1 VTPLRQRMLRDME
14 LRNLAPR
21 TREIYV
27 DCVVKFACHYGMS
40 PAKLNADATR
50 AYLRHLQDQGA
61 SPSYLK
67 QVTAALKFLYQV
79 TLGYDWPERRLPSP
93 KTATRLPVVL
103 SRQEVVRFFRSVD
116 SLRYRLIFLFAY
128 SAGLRL
134 SEILH
139 LHCDDIDEDRKLIR
153 VRHGKGDKDR
163 YVMLSD
169 RIVPLL
175 HQYLK
180 AATTTH
186 WLFPGRN
193 PASPLSKEAV
203 SMACRKA
210 VACSGIKKPTTTH
223 TLRHSFATHLLEDG
237 ADLRS
242 IQILLGHTSIKT
254 TTLYLHISPTSNTKI
269 RSPLDGLEL

>member
-1 VTPLRQRMLRDME
+1 VTPLRQRMLQDME

-21 TREIYV
+21 TRKIYV
-27 DCVVKFACHYGMS
+27 DCVVKFARHYAKS
-40 PAKLNADATR
+40 PAKLNADDTR

-61 SPSYLK
+61 SASYLR

-79 TLGYDWPERRLPSP
+79 TLGYDWPEHRLPSR
-93 KTATRLPVVL
+93 KATTRLPVVL
-103 SRQEVVRFFRSVD
+103 SRQEMVRFFQSVN
-116 SLRYRLIFLFAY
+116 SLRYRLIFLLAY

-134 SEILH
+134 SETLN
-139 LHCDDIDEDRKLIR
+139 LQRDDIDEDRKLIR
-153 VRHGKGDKDR
+153 VRHGKGGKDR

-169 RIVPLL
+169 RVVPVL
-175 HQYLK
+175 HLYLR
-180 AATTTH
+180 AADTTH

-193 PASPLSKEAV
+193 TTSHLCKEAV
-203 SMACRKA
+203 SSACRKA
-210 VACSGIKKPTTTH
+210 AAHSGIKKRVTTH
-223 TLRHSFATHLLEDG
+223 TLRHSFATHLLEAG

-254 TTLYLHISPTSNTKI
+254 TTLYLHISPASNAKI